1 MKDTFELKLDLAE
14 LSQREEMVFGKLYS
28 FFYLI
33 RMIEILV
40 HLILDKI
47 FNVKLNFYILIRWA
61 NNRTSPHLSIVT
73 K

>member
-14 LSQREEMVFGKLYS
+14 LSQREEIVFGKLYS

-47 FNVKLNFYILIRWA
+47 FNVKLNFYILIG
-61 NNRTSPHLSIVT
+61 
-73 K
+73 

>member
-14 LSQREEMVFGKLYS
+14 LSQREEMVVGKLYS

-40 HLILDKI
+40 
-47 FNVKLNFYILIRWA
+47 
-61 NNRTSPHLSIVT
+61 S
-73 K
+73 